1 MIVGLPEKGD
11 YPENSHSSY
20 VVKGGQV
27 YGGLVDG
34 PVYPTIFNS
43 LKYIYLSRK
52 DEYARFQTKLAVY
65 HDDFADYSTNECT
78 MDGTASLVY
87 YLSALQSQSGIANK

>member
-1 MIVGLPEKGD
+1 
-11 YPENSHSSY
+11 
-20 VVKGGQV
+20 
-27 YGGLVDG
+27 LVDG

-43 LKYIYLSRK
+43 LKYIYLSKK
-52 DEYARFQTKLAVY
+52 DEYADFQTKMAVY

-87 YLSALQSQSGIANK
+87 YLSALQSQSDNLHNNPEVQ